1 MLLKDE
7 WHAVEGLKAW
17 KSMWMHSFFIII
29 FHFYDKNRKCFL
41 IFAHVKFN

>member
-1 MLLKDE
+1 MKAVLLR
-7 WHAVEGLKAW
+7 AW
-17 KSMWMHSFFIII
+17 KHGKKMWMHSFFIII